1 MKVQAFGHYPQGEI
15 FWFVG
20 ISRQTRKNSLG
31 ALSVSVVRKSERN
44 FTAMPIDFSKIPSP
58 CYVIDELLLRNN
70 LALIK
75 QVKEAAKIDVLVAF
89 KAFSNWGVFPIFKE
103 YGFGASASSVNEAR
117 LAFEELGVK
126 AHTYSPAYEDKSIAD
141 ILKYSSHIS
150 FNSINQLQKY
160 MKVANQTGVS
170 IGLRVNPE
178 FSDSLYDI
186 YNPCV
191 PGSRFGITA
200 EQLGHGAPREVE
212 GFHFHTLFEADSFA
226 LERVLVVFVE
236 KFGKFFSQLKW
247 VNMGGG
253 HLITRKDYDV
263 HHLIKLLVDFKSN
276 YDVDV
281 ILEPGSAFT
290 YQTGY
295 LVSTIL
301 DIVENR
307 GIKTAI
313 LDVSFTCHMPDCLE
327 MPYKPVIL
335 GATDERIGKPTYRM
349 GGISC
354 LAGDYMGNWS
364 FDKELK
370 PGDKIIFDDMI
381 HYTTVKTTMFN
392 GVSHPSIGIWSEKS
406 GFRLIRE
413 FNYQDY
419 KNRLS

>member
-1 MKVQAFGHYPQGEI
+1 M
-15 FWFVG
+15 
-20 ISRQTRKNSLG
+20 S
-31 ALSVSVVRKSERN
+31 
-44 FTAMPIDFSKIPSP
+44 IDFNKIPTP
-58 CYVIDELLLRNN
+58 CYVIDELLLRKN
-70 LALIK
+70 LELIK
-75 QVKEAAKIDVLVAF
+75 KVKEAAGVDILVSF

-103 YGFGASASSVNEAR
+103 YSFGASASSLNEAR

-160 MKVANQTGVS
+160 FRIASQNGVS

-178 FSDSLYDI
+178 VSNSAHDI
-186 YNPCV
+186 YNPCK

-200 EQLGHGAPREVE
+200 EQLGDTLPRLVE
-212 GFHFHTLFEADSFA
+212 GLHFHTLFEADSFA
-226 LERVLVVFVE
+226 LEKVLAVFIK
-236 KFGKFFSQLKW
+236 KFGKLLLDLKW

-253 HLITRKDYDV
+253 HLITRKNYDTRN
-263 HHLIKLLVDFKSN
+263 LIKILADFRNN
-276 YDVDV
+276 YSVKV

-301 DIVENR
+301 DIVENKAIR
-307 GIKTAI
+307 TAI

-335 GATDERIGKPTYRM
+335 GATDEMAGKPTYRM

-354 LAGDYMGNWS
+354 LAGDFMGNWS

-392 GVSHPSIGIWSEKS
+392 GVNHPSIGIWSEES
-406 GFRLIRE
+406 GFKLIKE
-413 FNYQDY
+413 FNYHDY

>member
-1 MKVQAFGHYPQGEI
+1 
-15 FWFVG
+15 
-20 ISRQTRKNSLG
+20 
-31 ALSVSVVRKSERN
+31 
-44 FTAMPIDFSKIPSP
+44 MPIDFNKIPTP
-58 CYVIDELLLRNN
+58 CYVIDERLLRNN
-70 LALIK
+70 LELIK
-75 QVKEAAKIDVLVAF
+75 KVKEAAGVDILVSF

-103 YGFGASASSVNEAR
+103 YGFGASASSLNEAR

-126 AHTYSPAYEDKSIAD
+126 SHTYSPAYEDKSIAE
-141 ILKYSSHIS
+141 ILKYSTHIS
-150 FNSINQLQKY
+150 FNSINQLRKY
-160 MKVANQTGVS
+160 FKIASQNGVS

-178 FSDSLYDI
+178 FSNSPYDL
-186 YNPCV
+186 YNPCK
-191 PGSRFGITA
+191 PGSRFGITVQ
-200 EQLGHGAPREVE
+200 QLGDVIPQGVE
-212 GFHFHTLFEADSFA
+212 GLHFHTLFEADSIA
-226 LERVLVVFVE
+226 LEKVLAVFVK
-236 KFGKFFSQLKW
+236 KFGKFLPRLKW

-253 HLITRKDYDV
+253 HLITKKNYDIN
-263 HHLIKLLVDFKSN
+263 HLIKILTDFKN
-276 YDVDV
+276 RYNVEI

-295 LVSTIL
+295 LVSTVL
-301 DIVENR
+301 DIIENK

-335 GATDERIGKPTYRM
+335 GATDEMAGKPTYRT

-354 LAGDYMGNWS
+354 LAGDFMGNWS

-392 GVSHPSIGIWSEKS
+392 GVNHPSVGIWTEKS

>member
-1 MKVQAFGHYPQGEI
+1 MSITF
-15 FWFVG
+15 
-20 ISRQTRKNSLG
+20 N
-31 ALSVSVVRKSERN
+31 
-44 FTAMPIDFSKIPSP
+44 KIPTP
-58 CYVIDELLLRNN
+58 CYVIDEILLRNN
-70 LALIK
+70 LECIK
-75 QVKEAAKIDVLVAF
+75 QVKEAAAVDILIAF

-103 YGFGASASSVNEAR
+103 YGFGASASSLNEAR

-126 AHTYSPAYEDKSIAD
+126 AYTYSPSFEDKTIAD

-150 FNSINQLQKY
+150 FNSINQLSMYFKIASQ
-160 MKVANQTGVS
+160 NGVS

-178 FSDSLYDI
+178 FSDSPYDI
-186 YNPCV
+186 YNPCT
-191 PGSRFGITA
+191 PGSRFGMTA
-200 EQLGHGAPREVE
+200 EHLGDALPKGV
-212 GFHFHTLFEADSFA
+212 GGLHFHALFEADSFA
-226 LERVLVVFVE
+226 LERVLAVFLN
-236 KFGKFFSQLKW
+236 KFGKFLPKLKW

-253 HLITRKDYDV
+253 HLITKKNYDR
-263 HHLIKLLVDFKSN
+263 HHLIKILTDFKN
-276 YDVDV
+276 KYDMEV

-301 DIVENR
+301 DVVENNS
-307 GIKTAI
+307 IKTAI
-313 LDVSFTCHMPDCLE
+313 LDVSFNCHMPDCLE

-335 GATDERIGKPTYRM
+335 GATDARDGKPTYRM

-354 LAGDYMGNWS
+354 LAGDFMGNWS

-370 PGDKIIFDDMI
+370 PGDKIIFEDMI

-392 GVSHPSIGIWSEKS
+392 GVNHPSIGIWNEKS
-406 GFRLIRE
+406 GFRFIRE

>member
-1 MKVQAFGHYPQGEI
+1 M
-15 FWFVG
+15 
-20 ISRQTRKNSLG
+20 S
-31 ALSVSVVRKSERN
+31 
-44 FTAMPIDFSKIPSP
+44 IDFNKIPTP

-70 LALIK
+70 LELIK
-75 QVKEAAKIDVLVAF
+75 QVKEAAEVDILISF

-103 YGFGASASSVNEAR
+103 YSFGASASSLNEAR

-126 AHTYSPAYEDKSIAD
+126 AHMCSPAFEGKAIVD

-150 FNSINQLQKY
+150 FNSINQLRKYFRIASQK
-160 MKVANQTGVS
+160 GVS

-178 FSDSLYDI
+178 FSDSPYDI
-186 YNPCV
+186 YNPCK
-191 PGSRFGITA
+191 PGSRLGVTA
-200 EQLGHGAPREVE
+200 EQLGDGLPKGVE

-226 LERVLVVFVE
+226 LERVLAVFL
-236 KFGKFFSQLKW
+236 KIFGKFLPRLRW

-253 HLITRKDYDV
+253 HLITKKNYDV
-263 HHLIKLLVDFKSN
+263 HHLIKILTDFKN
-276 YDVDV
+276 KYDIEI

-290 YQTGY
+290 YQTGC

-301 DIVENR
+301 DIVENK

-335 GATDERIGKPTYRM
+335 GATDERVGKPTYRM
-349 GGISC
+349 GGMSC
-354 LAGDYMGNWS
+354 LAGDFMGNWS

-370 PGDKIIFDDMI
+370 PGDKIIFEDMI

-392 GVSHPSIGIWSEKS
+392 GVRHPSIGIWNEKS
-406 GFRLIRE
+406 GFRLIKK
-413 FNYQDY
+413 FDYQDY

>member
-1 MKVQAFGHYPQGEI
+1 LRNSRPQPKPRPDHVSSSIPAFQ
-15 FWFVG
+15 F
-20 ISRQTRKNSLG
+20 SL
-31 ALSVSVVRKSERN
+31 R
-44 FTAMPIDFSKIPSP
+44 TMPIDFRKIPTP

-70 LALIK
+70 LELIK
-75 QVKEAAKIDVLVAF
+75 KVKEAAAIDILVAF

-103 YGFGASASSVNEAR
+103 YGFGASASSMNEAR

-126 AHTYSPAYEDKSIAD
+126 AHTYSPAFEDKQIAD

-150 FNSINQLQKY
+150 FNSLNQFRKY
-160 MKVANQTGVS
+160 FKIASHKGVS

-178 FSDSLYDI
+178 FSHSPYDI
-186 YNPCV
+186 YNPCK
-191 PGSRFGITA
+191 PGSRFGMTA
-200 EQLGHGAPREVE
+200 EQLAEALPQGVE
-212 GFHFHTLFEADSFA
+212 GFHFHTLFEADSLA
-226 LERVLVVFVE
+226 LENVLAVFVK
-236 KFGKFFSQLKW
+236 KFGRFLSKLKW

-253 HLITRKDYDV
+253 HLITKKNYDID
-263 HHLIKLLVDFKSN
+263 HLIKVLMDFKNKSE
-276 YDVDV
+276 VEI

-301 DIVENR
+301 DIVENN

-327 MPYKPVIL
+327 MPYKPAIL
-335 GATDERIGKPTYRM
+335 GGTDERIGKPTYRM

-354 LAGDYMGNWS
+354 LAGDFMGNWS
-364 FDKELK
+364 FDKELRS
-370 PGDKIIFDDMI
+370 GDKIIFDDMI

-392 GVSHPSIGIWSEKS
+392 GVPHPCIGIWSEPS
-406 GFRLIRE
+406 GFRLIKE

-419 KNRLS
+419 KKRLS

>member
-1 MKVQAFGHYPQGEI
+1 
-15 FWFVG
+15 
-20 ISRQTRKNSLG
+20 
-31 ALSVSVVRKSERN
+31 
-44 FTAMPIDFSKIPSP
+44 MPIDFNQIPSP

-70 LALIK
+70 LQLIR
-75 QVKEAAKIDVLVAF
+75 QLRGAAAIDILVSF

-103 YGFGASASSVNEAR
+103 YGFGASASSLNEAR
-117 LAFEELGVK
+117 LAFEELGVR
-126 AHTYSPAYEDKSIAD
+126 AHTYSPAYEEKTIAD

-150 FNSINQLQKY
+150 FNSINQLLKY
-160 MKVANQTGVS
+160 SKVASQNGVS
-170 IGLRVNPE
+170 VGLRVNPE
-178 FSDSLYDI
+178 FSDSTHDI
-186 YNPCV
+186 YNPCK
-191 PGSRFGITA
+191 PGSRFGVTA
-200 EQLGHGAPREVE
+200 DQLGTVLPQEVE
-212 GFHFHTLFEADSFA
+212 GLHFHTLFEADSFA
-226 LERVLVVFVE
+226 LEKVLAVFIK
-236 KFGKFFSQLKW
+236 KFGKFLPQLKW

-253 HLITRKDYDV
+253 HLITKKGYDIN
-263 HHLIKLLVDFKSN
+263 HLVKILTDFKNN
-276 YDVDV
+276 YGVQI

-301 DIVENR
+301 DVVENNS
-307 GIKTAI
+307 IKTAI

-335 GATDERIGKPTYRM
+335 GATDETAGKHTYRM
-349 GGISC
+349 GGNSC

-392 GVSHPSIGIWSEKS
+392 GVNHPSIGIWNEKS
-406 GFRLIRE
+406 GLRLIKE
-413 FNYQDY
+413 FTYQDY

>member
-1 MKVQAFGHYPQGEI
+1 M
-15 FWFVG
+15 
-20 ISRQTRKNSLG
+20 
-31 ALSVSVVRKSERN
+31 
-44 FTAMPIDFSKIPSP
+44 DFNKIPSP
-58 CYVIDELLLRNN
+58 CYVIDELLLRKN
-70 LALIK
+70 LELIK
-75 QVKEAAKIDVLVAF
+75 QVKEAAKVDVLVAF

-103 YGFGASASSVNEAR
+103 YGFGASASSLNEAR
-117 LAFEELGVK
+117 LASEELGVR
-126 AHTYSPAYEDKSIAD
+126 AHTYSPAYEEKTIAD

-160 MKVANQTGVS
+160 SNIARQKGLS

-178 FSDSLYDI
+178 FSDSLHDI
-186 YNPCV
+186 YNPCK

-200 EQLGHGAPREVE
+200 DQLGNTLPQEVE
-212 GFHFHTLFEADSFA
+212 GLHFHTLFEADSFA
-226 LERVLVVFVE
+226 LEKVLSVFIN
-236 KFGKFFSQLKW
+236 KFGKYLPKLKW
-247 VNMGGG
+247 VNIGGG
-253 HLITRKDYDV
+253 HLITKKGYDIN
-263 HHLIKLLVDFKSN
+263 HLVKILTDFKN
-276 YDVDV
+276 TYGVRI

-295 LVSTIL
+295 LVSTVL
-301 DIVENR
+301 DIVENN

-335 GATDERIGKPTYRM
+335 GATDEKAGKPTYRM

-370 PGDKIIFDDMI
+370 PGNKIIFDDMI

-392 GVSHPSIGIWSEKS
+392 GVNHPSIGIWNQKS
-406 GFRLIRE
+406 GFKLIKE

>member
-1 MKVQAFGHYPQGEI
+1 
-15 FWFVG
+15 
-20 ISRQTRKNSLG
+20 
-31 ALSVSVVRKSERN
+31 
-44 FTAMPIDFSKIPSP
+44 MPIDFSQIQTP
-58 CYVIDELLLRNN
+58 CYVMDELLLRNN
-70 LALIK
+70 LELIK
-75 QVKEAAKIDVLVAF
+75 IVKEAAAIDILVAF

-103 YGFGASASSVNEAR
+103 YSFGASASSINEAR

-126 AHTYSPAYEDKSIAD
+126 AHTYSPAFEDRYIED

-150 FNSINQLQKY
+150 FNSINQMRKY
-160 MKVANQTGVS
+160 SKRAIQHGVS

-178 FSDSLYDI
+178 FSDSPYDI
-186 YNPCV
+186 YNPCK
-191 PGSRFGITA
+191 PGSRFGMTA
-200 EQLGHGAPREVE
+200 EQLGDDVPQGVE
-212 GFHFHTLFEADSFA
+212 GFHFHALFEADSFA
-226 LERVLVVFVE
+226 LEKVLAVFLN
-236 KFGKFFSQLKW
+236 KFGKFLPKLKW

-253 HLITRKDYDV
+253 HLITRKNYDI
-263 HHLIKLLVDFKSN
+263 HHLIKILTDFKN
-276 YDVDV
+276 HYNVEI

-295 LVSTIL
+295 LFSTIL
-301 DIVENR
+301 DIVENKSIR
-307 GIKTAI
+307 TAI
-313 LDVSFTCHMPDCLE
+313 LDVSFACHMPDCLE

-335 GATDERIGKPTYRM
+335 GATEERVGKPTYRM

-392 GVSHPSIGIWSEKS
+392 GVSHPYIGIWSEKLR
-406 GFRLIRE
+406 FRLIKE

>member
-1 MKVQAFGHYPQGEI
+1 
-15 FWFVG
+15 
-20 ISRQTRKNSLG
+20 
-31 ALSVSVVRKSERN
+31 
-44 FTAMPIDFSKIPSP
+44 MPIDFKKIPSP
-58 CYVIDELLLRNN
+58 CYVIDEVLLRNN
-70 LALIK
+70 LELIK
-75 QVKEAAKIDVLVAF
+75 QVKQAAAVDILVSF

-103 YGFGASASSVNEAR
+103 YGFGASASSLNEAR
-117 LAFEELGVK
+117 LAFEELGVR
-126 AHTYSPAYEDKSIAD
+126 AHTYSPAYEEKTIAD

-150 FNSINQLQKY
+150 FNSINQLRKYSKMASQK
-160 MKVANQTGVS
+160 GVS

-178 FSDSLYDI
+178 FSDSPHDI
-186 YNPCV
+186 YNPCK

-200 EQLGHGAPREVE
+200 DQLGDGLPQEVE
-212 GFHFHTLFEADSFA
+212 GLHFHTLFEADSFA
-226 LERVLVVFVE
+226 LEKVLAVFIR
-236 KFGKFFSQLKW
+236 KFGRYLPELKW

-253 HLITRKDYDV
+253 HLITKKGYDID
-263 HHLIKLLVDFKSN
+263 HLVKLLIDFRNK
-276 YDVDV
+276 YDAEV

-295 LVSTIL
+295 LVSAVL
-301 DIVENR
+301 DIVENN
-307 GIKTAI
+307 GIKTAV

-335 GATDERIGKPTYRM
+335 GATDERAGKPTYRM

-370 PGDKIIFDDMI
+370 PGNKIIFDDMI

-392 GVSHPSIGIWSEKS
+392 GVNHPSIGIWNEKL
-406 GFRLIRE
+406 GYRLIKE

-419 KNRLS
+419 KNRL

>member
-1 MKVQAFGHYPQGEI
+1 
-15 FWFVG
+15 
-20 ISRQTRKNSLG
+20 
-31 ALSVSVVRKSERN
+31 
-44 FTAMPIDFSKIPSP
+44 MPIDFNKIQTP

-70 LALIK
+70 LELIK
-75 QVKEAAKIDVLVAF
+75 KVKDAAKIDILVAF

-103 YGFGASASSVNEAR
+103 YGLGASASSINEAR

-126 AHTYSPAYEDKSIAD
+126 AHTYSPAFEDKSIAD
-141 ILKYSSHIS
+141 LLKYSSHIS
-150 FNSINQLQKY
+150 FNSISQLRKY
-160 MKVANQTGVS
+160 FKIASQNGVS

-178 FSDSLYDI
+178 FSDSPYDI
-186 YNPCV
+186 YNPCK
-191 PGSRFGITA
+191 PGSRFGMTA
-200 EQLGHGAPREVE
+200 EQLGDGLPQGVE
-212 GFHFHTLFEADSFA
+212 GLHFHTLFEADSFA
-226 LERVLVVFVE
+226 LEKVFAVFLK
-236 KFGKFFSQLKW
+236 KFGKFLPRLKW

-253 HLITRKDYDV
+253 HLITKKSYDI
-263 HHLIKLLVDFKSN
+263 HHLIGILIDFKN
-276 YDVDV
+276 KYDVEV

-301 DIVENR
+301 DIVENK

-335 GATDERIGKPTYRM
+335 GATDEIIGKPTYRM

-354 LAGDYMGNWS
+354 LAGDFMGNWS
-364 FDKELK
+364 FDQELK
-370 PGDKIIFDDMI
+370 PGDKIIFEDMI

-406 GFRLIRE
+406 GFRLIKQ

>member
-1 MKVQAFGHYPQGEI
+1 
-15 FWFVG
+15 
-20 ISRQTRKNSLG
+20 
-31 ALSVSVVRKSERN
+31 
-44 FTAMPIDFSKIPSP
+44 MPIDFSKIPTP

-70 LALIK
+70 FELIK
-75 QVKEAAKIDVLVAF
+75 QVKEAAQIDILVSF

-103 YGFGASASSVNEAR
+103 YGFGASASSTNEAR

-126 AHTYSPAYEDKSIAD
+126 AHTYSPAFEDKSIAE

-150 FNSINQLQKY
+150 FNSINQLRKY
-160 MKVANQTGVS
+160 FKIASQNGVS
-170 IGLRVNPE
+170 IGLHVNPE
-178 FSDSLYDI
+178 FSDTAYDI
-186 YNPCV
+186 YNPCK
-191 PGSRFGITA
+191 PGSRFGMTA
-200 EQLGHGAPREVE
+200 EQLGDGVPQGVE

-226 LERVLVVFVE
+226 LEKVLAVFLT
-236 KFGKFFSQLKW
+236 KFGRFLPKLKW

-253 HLITRKDYDV
+253 HLITKRNYDINR
-263 HHLIKLLVDFKSN
+263 LIKILTDFKNN
-276 YDVDV
+276 YDVEI

-301 DIVENR
+301 DIVENK
-307 GIKTAI
+307 GVKTAI

-335 GATDERIGKPTYRM
+335 GATDEMPGKPTYRM

-392 GVSHPSIGIWSEKS
+392 GVNHPSIGIWSEKS
-406 GFRLIRE
+406 GFRLIKE

>member
-1 MKVQAFGHYPQGEI
+1 
-15 FWFVG
+15 
-20 ISRQTRKNSLG
+20 
-31 ALSVSVVRKSERN
+31 
-44 FTAMPIDFSKIPSP
+44 MPIDFNKIPTP
-58 CYVIDELLLRNN
+58 CYVIDERALRNN

-75 QVKEAAKIDVLVAF
+75 QVQEAARIDILMAF
-89 KAFSNWGVFPIFKE
+89 KAFANWGVFPIFME

-117 LAFEELGVK
+117 LAYEELGIK
-126 AHTYSPAYEDKSIAD
+126 AHTYSPAYEDKSLAE
-141 ILKYSSHIS
+141 ILTYSSHIS
-150 FNSINQLQKY
+150 FNSLHQLQKY
-160 MKVANQTGVS
+160 GASASQQGVS

-178 FSDSLYDI
+178 FSNTPYDM
-186 YNPCV
+186 YNPCK

-200 EQLGHGAPREVE
+200 EQLGDAVPPEVE
-212 GFHFHTLFEADSFA
+212 GLHFHALFEADSFA
-226 LERVLVVFVE
+226 LEQEVAVFLE
-236 KFGKFFSQLKW
+236 KFGTFLPQLTW

-253 HLITRKDYDV
+253 HFITRKGYDID
-263 HHLIKLLVDFKSN
+263 HLITILRDFKHT
-276 YDVDV
+276 YGVEI

-301 DIVENR
+301 DIVEHD

-335 GATDERIGKPTYRM
+335 GATEEKAGKPTYRM

-364 FDKELK
+364 FDKELR
-370 PGDKIIFDDMI
+370 PGDPIIFEDMI

-392 GVSHPSIGIWSEKS
+392 GVNHPAIAIWTEDNHLK
-406 GFRLIRE
+406 IVRE
-413 FNYQDY
+413 FTYEDF
-419 KNRLS
+419 KGRLS

>member
-1 MKVQAFGHYPQGEI
+1 
-15 FWFVG
+15 
-20 ISRQTRKNSLG
+20 
-31 ALSVSVVRKSERN
+31 
-44 FTAMPIDFSKIPSP
+44 MPIDFNKIQTP
-58 CYVIDELLLRNN
+58 CYVIDELLLRDN
-70 LALIK
+70 LELIK
-75 QVKEAAKIDVLVAF
+75 KVKDAAKIDILVAF

-103 YGFGASASSVNEAR
+103 YGLGASASSINEAR

-126 AHTYSPAYEDKSIAD
+126 AHTYSPAFEDKSIAD
-141 ILKYSSHIS
+141 LLKYSSHIS
-150 FNSINQLQKY
+150 FNSISQLRKY
-160 MKVANQTGVS
+160 FKIASQNGVS

-178 FSDSLYDI
+178 FSDSPYDI
-186 YNPCV
+186 YNPCK
-191 PGSRFGITA
+191 PGSRFGMTA
-200 EQLGHGAPREVE
+200 EQLGDGLPQGVE
-212 GFHFHTLFEADSFA
+212 GLHFHTLFEADSFA
-226 LERVLVVFVE
+226 LEKVFAVFLK
-236 KFGKFFSQLKW
+236 KFGKFLPRLKW

-253 HLITRKDYDV
+253 HLITKKSYDI
-263 HHLIKLLVDFKSN
+263 HHLIGILIDFKN
-276 YDVDV
+276 KYDVEV

-301 DIVENR
+301 DIVENK

-335 GATDERIGKPTYRM
+335 GATDEVTGKPTYRM

-354 LAGDYMGNWS
+354 LAGDFMENWS
-364 FDKELK
+364 FDQELK
-370 PGDKIIFDDMI
+370 PGDKIIFEDMI

-406 GFRLIRE
+406 GFRLIKE